1 MTQWSAYPPRHSLSD
16 WFLTFLVLFME
27 HRGLLLQV
35 FEWYVYS
42 ARSTD
47 FMYQAQ
53 DVSFILETGAS
64 EKDFKMCENHRMYA
78 AC

>member
-1 MTQWSAYPPRHSLSD
+1 
-16 WFLTFLVLFME
+16 ME
-27 HRGLLLQV
+27 QRGLLLQV

-64 EKDFKMCENHRMYA
+64 EKDSYMQKNRRMYA
-78 AC
+78 SRCPDLSQLLPVVT